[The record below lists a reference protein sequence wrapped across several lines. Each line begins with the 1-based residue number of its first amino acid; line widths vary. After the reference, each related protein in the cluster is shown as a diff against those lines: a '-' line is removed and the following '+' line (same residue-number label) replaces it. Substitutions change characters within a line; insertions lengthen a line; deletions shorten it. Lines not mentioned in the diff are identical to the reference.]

1 MNKLFYEEL
10 PAPIKPMM
18 KASNARELLFENP
31 TRDPVEKMKNPGF
44 KSSIR
49 CVPATGSSVGRSYT
63 LTNVHASE
71 AAFWPR
77 MYDVFTALFQAVPAE
92 PGTSII
98 VETTPNGF
106 NEFKKF
112 WDDSVAGN
120 TDFIPLFFPW
130 YEDPDYRK
138 PVPPGTKWTA
148 EELKMQ
154 ELYGLDDEQLSWR
167 RWCIT
172 NNMAGQEEQF
182 KQEYPSNPE
191 EAFLMSGNPFFDN
204 ETVINRMVELE
215 KEPKLLRRG
224 RYVYEEAENHKPEN
238 WRFVEDPRG
247 EVYIYAEPERR
258 IPYVVGGDTAGDG
271 SDRFTAHVIDNTTCM
286 QCAQVLYEGSG
297 ALYYAQQVYCL
308 GMDYNR
314 ALLGVEINYLTAM
327 GHYASQEAKLFN
339 SSVFGSY
346 NGEHYSLH
354 AAVTF
359 NNLSNFENG
368 GLQTVAD
375 LNSPLQPEDLPVLL
389 SGMSG
394 YRYISGFLNHSYSIG
409 METERVDS
417 IEFVNDFG
425 EKDKRDTIIMEYTPL
440 ITFAHDFETN
450 NSVRR
455 YIERTPQAYFP
466 QSYYNQQGTHD
477 STNVLNIVNTL
488 SVTFEEA
495 FNKVLRFGATVYARN
510 ECQRYM
516 GYQRAGM
523 PFMVEDLAPFSTTIQ
538 EHRKLQWMTDTLFS
552 HQWTNNTFIGG
563 SIYKKT
569 GRLIRYDVTG
579 DVCLAGYKIGE
590 FNVDGHID
598 AGFRVGQDSMT
609 ISARAFV
616 RNETPS
622 WYLQHFESNHFR
634 WDNDFGKT
642 YRFYVGG
649 RWAYPTTWV
658 KPAVDV
664 GFENITRY
672 IYFDKEGMAQQHE
685 GNIQVIS
692 ADAQVD
698 LTTPWINLENHVVY
712 QHSSS
717 DKLPLPTI
725 CLYHNLYYHGS
736 WAHKAMDAQIG
747 VDMRYFTRYY
757 APMLNPAT
765 GQFCVQDSEL
775 IGNYPVLNV
784 YASFYVHL
792 LQLRFFAQYTHIN
805 HLFMR
810 DNLNYMTMPSYP
822 MNPDVFRAGLSWHF
836 LR

>member
-1 MNKLFYEEL
+1 MLPAQEKQRKATVKTIIKSWQL
-10 PAPIKPMM
+10 PAPAHLADTVEVDTAFLNLPMRDYLNDYSI
-18 KASNARELLFENP
+18 SNSWNGNMIS
-31 TRDPVEKMKNPGF
+31 PVQSRIYFRRLNTIEDIFAKQYQPYILTAKDVRFYNSTVPYSRVAYKKGFTKN
-44 KSSIR
+44 
-49 CVPATGSSVGRSYT
+49 
-63 LTNVHASE
+63 
-71 AAFWPR
+71 
-77 MYDVFTALFQAVPAE
+77 
-92 PGTSII
+92 
-98 VETTPNGF
+98 
-106 NEFKKF
+106 
-112 WDDSVAGN
+112 
-120 TDFIPLFFPW
+120 
-130 YEDPDYRK
+130 
-138 PVPPGTKWTA
+138 
-148 EELKMQ
+148 
-154 ELYGLDDEQLSWR
+154 
-167 RWCIT
+167 
-172 NNMAGQEEQF
+172 QEENEINF
-182 KQEYPSNPE
+182 
-191 EAFLMSGNPFFDN
+191 FFTGNITP
-204 ETVINRMVELE
+204 
-215 KEPKLLRRG
+215 
-224 RYVYEEAENHKPEN
+224 
-238 WRFVEDPRG
+238 
-247 EVYIYAEPERR
+247 
-258 IPYVVGGDTAGDG
+258 
-271 SDRFTAHVIDNTTCM
+271 
-286 QCAQVLYEGSG
+286 
-297 ALYYAQQVYCL
+297 AL
-308 GMDYNR
+308 N
-314 ALLGVEINYLTAM
+314 LGVEINYLTAM

-389 SGMSG
+389 NGMSG